1 MVVEGSLLERE
12 VADGVVAGGVADGVV
27 AGGVGVVV
35 MRVAADA
42 VVSEN
47 VDGTAVL
54 AADKVCG
61 VVAFVVDGAT
71 LVAAVDGVDGTDV
84 EALNVAFVAS
94 RGSTVIAR
102 LS

>member
-71 LVAAVDGVDGTDV
+71 LVAAVDGVDCKEGWGV
-84 EALNVAFVAS
+84 G
-94 RGSTVIAR
+94 R
-102 LS
+102 